1 MSLLSFIKVG
11 FAACSLLLL
20 SVSGD
25 GFADSAMPIS
35 TALAPTSSSGDQS
48 FSPASL
54 HVSSGQAAT
63 AAISGFDQ
71 ADVFPHTF
79 APSADDFANPERGFY
94 SYVNILTRRNFDD
107 VKALD
112 HSLVYSYIRL
122 DDYRD
127 QPIGDGVLNDLIAG
141 LYAAREHG
149 LKVIPRFAYNFGPWP
164 DSEPDAS
171 KEWVV
176 HHIEQL
182 RPILHDNAD
191 IIAKL
196 QAGFIG
202 AWGEWHSSTNGLLD
216 DPADWQEIVQALLGA
231 VPEHR
236 MVQLRYPAHKGAMFE
251 QPLHHSQA
259 FSGHPQARIGH
270 HNDCFLAS
278 DTDKGTYPSD
288 QIEYWKTYLERDTR
302 FVPMGGET
310 CAQSHRSGCATAL
323 TEMERLNYS
332 YLNSHYHPDVL
343 NDWKA
348 DGCYDEIKMGMGYR
362 LELILAELPQQVRP
376 GGRFTAKVV
385 LRNRGFAAPFNYRP
399 LFLVLSNEEA
409 SHQVQLDRV
418 DAREWQPGV
427 EHQFVVTLQ
436 LPMDITEGSYDFS
449 IWMPDEV
456 NELRRQSDFSVR
468 FANADLW
475 NELDGYNRLT
485 QIVVT
490 DSAAGSQNASA
501 DAFEV
506 WMEGDSSYHNYQALN
521 KSIYV
526 WNTGVRSGRNWS
538 EDENAERLVNFSRM
552 HGFKRAIIY
561 VGAVEWHWENYF
573 SQFQLPDQQEIVYL
587 NYQLRQAG
595 IEPVAA
601 FYLNDDPN
609 DLSNHLRA
617 ADVVQTI
624 HAFNQ
629 AYPESAFFALE
640 GDQEPNAVGE
650 DYLAMNQAML
660 DRKQVL
666 GASFPVGAALRP
678 RWLNRDSNYGL
689 DSELADALTTLDE
702 GMIMAYS
709 NQRNIS
715 RSFAN
720 RSLEHSQSAGNKPIY
735 VAIETEDLEGTI
747 GNEDSFYEML
757 AAEDKTEFF
766 QMVVDM
772 DEEYRAHPLYR
783 GMVIHAYKGFFDVL
797 FGHTPDQHPEA
808 DFTHLF
814 DGGPTMH
821 KRTWPSLNPDSD
833 PPGEAIFA
841 DRFENAIGN

>member
-1 MSLLSFIKVG
+1 MSFFSLLKRG
-11 FAACSLLLL
+11 FLVFSLLLL
-20 SVSGD
+20 SAGSDVY
-25 GFADSAMPIS
+25 ARCAMPIS
-35 TALAPTSSSGDQS
+35 NAAAYTSNSVAQR

-54 HVSSGQAAT
+54 HVSSVEVAAG
-63 AAISGFDQ
+63 AGSGFDQ
-71 ADVFPHTF
+71 ADVFPYAF
-79 APSADDFANPERGFY
+79 SPSAEDFANPERGFY
-94 SYVNILTRRNFDD
+94 SYVNILTKRNFDD
-107 VKALD
+107 VKALG
-112 HSLVYSYIRL
+112 HSLVFSYIRL

-127 QPIGDGVLNDLIAG
+127 QPIDEAILDDLVAG
-141 LYAAREHG
+141 LNAAREQG
-149 LKVIPRFAYNFGPWP
+149 LKVIPRVAYNFGPWP

-171 KEWVV
+171 KEWVLY
-176 HHIEQL
+176 HIEQL
-182 RPILHDNAD
+182 RPILHEHAD
-191 IIAKL
+191 VIVKL

-216 DPADWQEIVQALLGA
+216 NPEDWQEILHALLGA
-231 VPEHR
+231 VPER
-236 MVQLRYPAHKGAMFE
+236 RTVQLRYPAHKGELFE
-251 QPLHHSQA
+251 QPLRHNHA
-259 FSGHPQARIGH
+259 FSEHPQARIGH

-278 DTDKGTYPSD
+278 ETDVGTYPSD
-288 QIEYWKTYLERDTR
+288 QIEYWKTYLEHDTR

-310 CAQSHRSGCATAL
+310 CGQSSRSDCATAL
-323 TEMERLNYS
+323 AEMQRLNYS
-332 YLNSHYHPDVL
+332 YLNNNYHPDVL
-343 NDWKA
+343 NAWRTE
-348 DGCYDEIKMGMGYR
+348 GCFDEIKRKMGYR
-362 LELILAELPQQVRP
+362 FELILAELPQQVRP

-399 LFLVLSNEEA
+399 LFLVMSNEEA
-409 SHQVQLDRV
+409 SHQVHLDRV

-449 IWMPDEV
+449 IWMPDDV
-456 NELRRQSDFSVR
+456 VELRQQSDFSVR

-485 QIVVT
+485 QIVVS

-506 WMEGDSSYHNYQALN
+506 WMEGDPSYHNYQALN

-526 WNTGVRSGRNWS
+526 WNTGVRSGKNWS
-538 EDENAERLVNFSRM
+538 EDQNAERLVNFSRM
-552 HGFKRAIIY
+552 HGFRRAIIY
-561 VGAVEWHWENYF
+561 VGAVEWHWGNYF
-573 SQFQLPDQQEIVYL
+573 SQFQLPDQQEFVYL

-678 RWLNRDSNYGL
+678 RWLNRESNYGL

-747 GNEDSFYEML
+747 GNEDSFYEMV
-757 AAEDKTEFF
+757 ASEDKTEFF

-772 DEEYRAHPLYR
+772 DEEYRGHPLYR
-783 GMVIHAYKGFFDVL
+783 GMVIHAYKGFFEVL
-797 FGHTPDQHPEA
+797 FGHTPDQHPDA

-814 DGGPTMH
+814 YGGPTMQ
-821 KRTWPSLNPDSD
+821 KRTWPSLNPDD
-833 PPGEAIFA
+833 EVAGEAIFA
-841 DRFENAIGN
+841 DRFEFRSPN